1 MKKLTKVLALV
12 LVLATLALTLVSCS
26 TYGNVKKAF
35 EKEGYTE
42 SEDVEKF
49 AKSYKEK
56 AEKENLAVQLHVF
69 TKGAEKLTNILDFS
83 KVDAV
88 LVYEFNASDDLKK
101 AMEEKESIKG
111 LVNDILKDEN
121 VNDAYNTLVEMG
133 YVNGNCLVI
142 SLNPLNVNK
151 VRDIVKK
158 A

>member
-26 TYGNVKKAF
+26 TYSNVKKAF

-42 SEDVEKF
+42 SEDVEKL
-49 AKSYKEK
+49 AKDYKEK
-56 AEKENLAVQLHVF
+56 AEKDNLAVQLHVF
-69 TKGAEKLTNILDFS
+69 TKGAEKFTDVLNI
-83 KVDAV
+83 DAV

>member
-26 TYGNVKKAF
+26 TYSNVKKAF

-42 SEDVEKF
+42 SEDVEKL
-49 AKSYKEK
+49 AKDYKEE
-56 AEKENLAVQLHVF
+56 AEKDNLAVQLHVF
-69 TKGAEKLTNILDFS
+69 TKGAEKLTDILN
-83 KVDAV
+83 VDAV

-101 AMEEKESIKG
+101 AMDEKESVKG

>member
-42 SEDVEKF
+42 SEDVEKL
-49 AKSYKEK
+49 AKDYKEK
-56 AEKENLAVQLHVF
+56 AEKDNLAVQLHVF
-69 TKGAEKLTNILDFS
+69 TKGAEKLTDVLNI
-83 KVDAV
+83 DAV